1 MKTINDIMSYPTLA
15 ESVKTGQDK
24 KADPLKAAKQVEV
37 VFLNE
42 LLKNMLE
49 NTEFGKDKM
58 VSDYLPYITTE
69 ISKSLSERG
78 IGIHDFL
85 MRSPSFRNMV
95 TESGSAEGTGSKV
108 LTPEKPKERLKMPV
122 RGGVPSGYGS
132 GLREQSEVKKTG
144 WPLSA

>member
-1 MKTINDIMSYPTLA
+1 MSYPTPA
-15 ESVKTGQDK
+15 ESIKTGQDK

-49 NTEFGKDKM
+49 NTDFGKDKM

-95 TESGSAEGTGSKV
+95 TESGSAEDNVSKV
-108 LTPEKPKERLKMPV
+108 LKAERPKEGLKMPV
-122 RGGVPSGYGS
+122 RGVIPSGYGP
-132 GLREQSEVKKTG
+132 GAR
-144 WPLSA
+144 

>member
-1 MKTINDIMSYPTLA
+1 MTISDVMSYPTPA
-15 ESVKTGQDK
+15 ESIKTVQDK

-49 NTEFGKDKM
+49 NTDFGKDKM

-95 TESGSAEGTGSKV
+95 TESGSSEGAGSKV
-108 LTPEKPKERLKMPV
+108 LNPEKPKEGLKMPI
-122 RGGVPSGYGS
+122 RGVIPSGYGP
-132 GLREQSEVKKTG
+132 GAR
-144 WPLSA
+144 

>member
-1 MKTINDIMSYPTLA
+1 MITSSDIMSYPTPA
-15 ESVKTGQDK
+15 ESIKIGQDK
-24 KADPLKAAKQVEV
+24 KADPGKAARQVEV

-49 NTEFGKDKM
+49 NTDFGKDKM

-69 ISKSLSERG
+69 ISKALSERG

-95 TESGSAEGTGSKV
+95 TESGSTASTGSKV
-108 LTPEKPKERLKMPV
+108 LKPEKPEKALQMPL
-122 RGGVPSGYGS
+122 RGGIPSGYGS
-132 GLREQSEVKKTG
+132 GLGV
-144 WPLSA
+144 